1 MCRWCEEI
9 GDLKGRS
16 QLNLTYFTNDFSVPN
31 AIENKDITMKT
42 LIGFGFIACLI
53 AAAYLAVYKSAES
66 PPALQVS
73 KNEHAAETDIIDEV
87 HSQKGTK
94 LNITPFPETTLT
106 YDQCEAV
113 DEERRTDLEQRSE
126 LALQAAMN
134 AYLAGEPKEKIAD
147 AIWLDVTAF
156 TAQQW
161 YNTMAFYEA
170 TKRHKLAIESLS
182 PAPFVAQEI
191 NEFHDAIESGA
202 YQQFNVRVEQ
212 LFTNIDLRSINRAI
226 AEKRELDD
234 ILSTVNSALAH
245 IPAPLLHDPLLSPV
259 KGLIKSAL
267 ELHYYDLSIALIE
280 RYPSAMIQSSKYLN
294 RFISTLL
301 SSLYQSIA
309 NEPDK
314 GRLQRIVA
322 LLQKENDAI
331 VLEDMP
337 AMFGPAYASAAASKL
352 NALGI
357 NINYA
362 KLEDLKPMAVDLD
375 LVANTPAQDAL
386 REKYEQCRAPKEW
399 LATRRYSQSEWQSFA
414 PTPLTQKA
422 VDSFEFA
429 LCNVN
434 KSAGDF
440 VGRSSAV
447 QNAVRDMQVQLSSKS
462 QSLFDV
468 LPSELPIP
476 ELTKDERAIVIALIA
491 DGYLENPAYSEEKVK
506 TLMASADL
514 LPEPVSMEAKQVLL
528 SQPSATLWL
537 DIIDFDDHPT
547 SYMALNQ
554 LAYEGKFELFNALK
568 SKIEVKNKALFD
580 PLYFFLLGYS
590 ELTTTGGNSFALDNT
605 DNELF
610 ASYFTEN
617 DYEFLPHHQRLM
629 LEKKLN
635 QQPYFEKITTLL
647 PQFEVSN
654 PEDFFSISCK

>member
-1 MCRWCEEI
+1 M
-9 GDLKGRS
+9 K
-16 QLNLTYFTNDFSVPN
+16 VP
-31 AIENKDITMKT
+31 
-42 LIGFGFIACLI
+42 IGFGLIACFI
-53 AAAYLAVYKSAES
+53 AAAYLVVHKNAEN
-66 PPALQVS
+66 PTALQLS
-73 KNEHAAETDIIDEV
+73 KNEQASETGQLDEV

-113 DEERRTDLEQRSE
+113 DEERRADLQKRSE
-126 LALQAAMN
+126 LAMQAAVK
-134 AYLAGEPKEKIAD
+134 AYLAGESKEKIAD

-170 TKRHKLAIESLS
+170 TKQHKLAIKSLS
-182 PAPFVAQEI
+182 PAPFVADKI
-191 NEFHDAIESGA
+191 NKFHDTIESGA
-202 YQQFNVRVEQ
+202 YQQFEVRVEQ
-212 LFTNIDLRSINRAI
+212 IFTNVDVRAINRAI
-226 AEKRELDD
+226 SEKRELED
-234 ILSTVNSALAH
+234 ILSTVDSALAH
-245 IPAPLLHDPLLSPV
+245 IPAQLLHDPLLSPV

-280 RYPSAMIQSSKYLN
+280 RYPSAMIQDSKYLN

-362 KLEDLKPMAVDLD
+362 KLEDLKPTAVGLD
-375 LVANTPAQDAL
+375 LVANTPTQDAL
-386 REKYEQCRAPKEW
+386 QEKYEQCRAPKEW
-399 LATRRYSQSEWQSFA
+399 LASRRYSQSEWQSFA

-440 VGRSSAV
+440 VGQSSAV

-506 TLMASADL
+506 TLMVNAGL

-528 SQPSATLWL
+528 SQRSATLWL
-537 DIIDFDDHPT
+537 DILDFDDHPT

-568 SKIEVKNKALFD
+568 SKVDVKNKALFD

-590 ELTTTGGNSFALDNT
+590 ELTTTGGNSFAFDDT
-605 DNELF
+605 DNALF
-610 ASYFTEN
+610 ASYFKEN
-617 DYEFLPHHQRLM
+617 GDEFLPHHQRLM
-629 LEKKLN
+629 FEKKLN
-635 QQPYFEKITTLL
+635 QQHYYEKIIALL
-647 PQFEVSN
+647 PQFEVSK
-654 PEDFFSISCK
+654 PEDFFSVSCG